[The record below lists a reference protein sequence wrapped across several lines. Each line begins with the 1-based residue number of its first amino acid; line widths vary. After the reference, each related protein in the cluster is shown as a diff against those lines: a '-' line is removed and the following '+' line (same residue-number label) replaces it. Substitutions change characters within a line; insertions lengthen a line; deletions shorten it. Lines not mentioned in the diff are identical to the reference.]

1 MITQIRQ
8 KMMEKSFLSYTKK
21 TIFLVVYAA
30 LMVPNLIVLAFLGL
44 DIYYEIFN
52 PVYWREHFTMYPHE
66 DVSIPTPL
74 ADKIK
79 IGGFLLF
86 CLFMCVYGNWL
97 LYRKNKYGLLF
108 LAWIVCVVVYNYV
121 FIW

>member
-1 MITQIRQ
+1 
-8 KMMEKSFLSYTKK
+8 MMEKSFLSYTKK
-21 TIFLVVYAA
+21 TIFWALYAA
-30 LMVPNLIVLAFLGL
+30 LMVVNLMVLAFLGL

-66 DVSIPTPL
+66 NVSIPTSL

-108 LAWIVCVVVYNYV
+108 LAWFVCVIIYDGFFV
-121 FIW
+121 W